1 MKWNIAHKFKPHSF
15 PILKKKWQY
24 QEGDGVSEML
34 LINQE
39 PRQSIFRVL
48 SCDQLRGALLINL
61 DLAHAHQSSFIHN
74 CVAKF
79 FINQICLGV

>member
-1 MKWNIAHKFKPHSF
+1 
-15 PILKKKWQY
+15 
-24 QEGDGVSEML
+24 ML

-39 PRQSIFRVL
+39 PRQSIFHVL

-61 DLAHAHQSSFIHN
+61 DLTHAHQSSFIHN

-79 FINQICLGV
+79 FITKYVWVYKGDLQKNRGRVNV

>member
-1 MKWNIAHKFKPHSF
+1 
-15 PILKKKWQY
+15 
-24 QEGDGVSEML
+24 ML

-79 FINQICLGV
+79 FINQIYLGV